1 MTLEETAKIVEK
13 VFECKPGEVNSET
26 TAADIENWD
35 SLGQF
40 RLIDYLDENFDNI
53 TKKQKSLATASSVKE
68 LLRWDLKI
76 FNGAF
81 FNSWN
86 RI

>member
-40 RLIDYLDENFDNI
+40 QLIDYLDENFDNI
-53 TKKQKSLATASSVKE
+53 TKKQKSLATASSVKALFE
-68 LLRWDLKI
+68 MGLKDI
-76 FNGAF
+76 
-81 FNSWN
+81 
-86 RI
+86 